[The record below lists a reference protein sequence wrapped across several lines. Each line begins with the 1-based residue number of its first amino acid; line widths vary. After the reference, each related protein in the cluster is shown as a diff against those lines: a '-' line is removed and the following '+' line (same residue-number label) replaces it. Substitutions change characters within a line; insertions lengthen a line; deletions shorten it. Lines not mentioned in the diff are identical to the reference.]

1 MTIGLVF
8 LTTFCNFNY
17 AKLKQYLGIGLSLNL
32 VFFVFWAKALW
43 FSPYTFELK
52 SPDLPYVT
60 DKKVGEAQSQKVET
74 NNNAKI
80 GIDSLTVKKAA
91 FERLFPHTPSDTVR
105 RVLLIGD
112 SQLENL
118 RKPIRQRLMDNNYQ
132 LVGSVIWYGSST
144 KQWANSDT
152 LNYFIAKFKPD
163 FILIALGLNELFVND
178 IPKRTS
184 YASNI
189 KAKLEA
195 ARMPYYFI
203 GPAAW
208 VKDKGITSVLQST
221 FGELFYPSH
230 LLTLE
235 RAADGRH
242 PSKNGGAL
250 WFDRVASHMTS
261 KGILDLHMVK
271 DSLYSGISPTIL
283 LKVPKE

>member
-1 MTIGLVF
+1 M
-8 LTTFCNFNY
+8 
-17 AKLKQYLGIGLSLNL
+17 KQYLGIGVSLNL

-52 SPDLPYVT
+52 SPELPYVK
-60 DKKVGEAQSQKVET
+60 DQKVVEVQSQKVEKNKNSNT
-74 NNNAKI
+74 D
-80 GIDSLTVKKAA
+80 DSLTIQKAA

-178 IPKRTS
+178 IVKRTS
-184 YASNI
+184 YAANI

-208 VKDKGITSVLQST
+208 VKDKGITNVLQST

-230 LLTLE
+230 LLALE

-250 WFDRVASHMTS
+250 WFDRVANHMTT
-261 KGILDLHMVK
+261 KGILDLHLVK
-271 DSLYSGISPTIL
+271 DSLYSGVSPTIL

>member
-1 MTIGLVF
+1 MTIGPVF
-8 LTTFCNFNY
+8 LTTFCKLNY
-17 AKLKQYLGIGLSLNL
+17 AKLKQYLGIGLSLNF

-52 SPDLPYVT
+52 SPELPYVK
-60 DKKVGEAQSQKVET
+60 DKMVGEAQNQKVENKQKLQT
-74 NNNAKI
+74 KS
-80 GIDSLTVKKAA
+80 DSLTVQKAA

-118 RKPIRQRLMDNNYQ
+118 RKPIRKRLMDNNYQ

-184 YASNI
+184 YAANI

-242 PSKNGGAL
+242 PSKNGGTL

-271 DSLYSGISPTIL
+271 DSLYAGVSPTIL

>member
-118 RKPIRQRLMDNNYQ
+118 R
-132 LVGSVIWYGSST
+132 
-144 KQWANSDT
+144 
-152 LNYFIAKFKPD
+152 
-163 FILIALGLNELFVND
+163 
-178 IPKRTS
+178 
-184 YASNI
+184 
-189 KAKLEA
+189 
-195 ARMPYYFI
+195 
-203 GPAAW
+203 
-208 VKDKGITSVLQST
+208 
-221 FGELFYPSH
+221 
-230 LLTLE
+230 
-235 RAADGRH
+235 
-242 PSKNGGAL
+242 
-250 WFDRVASHMTS
+250 
-261 KGILDLHMVK
+261 
-271 DSLYSGISPTIL
+271 
-283 LKVPKE
+283 